1 MGMASHQV
9 WCRMQFLV
17 LYSDGSEGRRV
28 LSAATAPTPT
38 WLPPRHRAPWSSV
51 LGSSPLLEAPLGLGP
66 AFGHLD
72 THHRTRRYRCSS
84 LLFLTSMPQSN
95 TKVWT
100 CPLLFF
106 RKPICM
112 ELLSKF
118 RPSEAVA
125 VLRAPYGGL
134 PWEKEL
140 ASTDCLWA
148 DWQMLITFPLQFN
161 LLSSSSRSLNQPH

>member
-9 WCRMQFLV
+9 WCGVQFMV
-17 LYSDGSEGRRV
+17 ICSDGSQGRRV

-38 WLPPRHRAPWSSV
+38 WLPPCHRAPWSSG
-51 LGSSPLLEAPLGLGP
+51 LGCSCLLEALLGLGP
-66 AFGHLD
+66 AFGHLG
-72 THHRTRRYRCSS
+72 TLHRTRRYRCSS

-106 RKPICM
+106 GKPVCM
-112 ELLSKF
+112 EPLSKF

-125 VLRAPYGGL
+125 VLRAPYEGL
-134 PWEKEL
+134 SWEKEL

-148 DWQMLITFPLQFN
+148 DGRTLITFPLQFN